1 MAELTFYF
9 DFVSNNAYLAWT
21 QLPKLMEEHQVT
33 IKPVPI
39 LFAGL
44 LNAHGNVGPAEIPA
58 KRDWMLKNI
67 MRKCALLDVPMAPP
81 VHHPFDPLLALRM
94 TSLDLNEAER
104 WRLIDQV
111 FKAVWVRQLHVSDPT
126 VMIQLANEINLDG
139 AALIERAQ
147 QFETKQ
153 ALRQQTEQ
161 AVSQG
166 IFGIPSMVWK
176 DELFF
181 GYDDFPF
188 LCRVIDGEDLPIA
201 EELKRWSMTNMSA
214 SSHRRA
220 HREKQRK

>member
-21 QLPKLMEEHQVT
+21 QLPKLMEEHPVT

-58 KRDWMLKNI
+58 KRDWMLQNI
-67 MRKCALLDVPMAPP
+67 LRKCALLDVPMAPP
-81 VHHPFDPLLALRM
+81 LHHPFDPLLALRT
-94 TSLDLNEAER
+94 TSLDLDDDKR
-104 WRLIDQV
+104 WQLIDQV
-111 FKAVWVRQLHVSDPT
+111 FKAVWVRQLHVSDPQ
-126 VMIQLANEINLDG
+126 VMIQLANEIDLDG
-139 AALIERAQ
+139 ASLIERAQ
-147 QFETKQ
+147 QAGTKL

-176 DELFF
+176 EEVFF

-188 LCRVIDGEDLPIA
+188 LGRVIDGKELPIE
-201 EELKRWSMTNMSA
+201 EELERWSMTPMSA
-214 SSHRRA
+214 SSHRRLY
-220 HREKQRK
+220 REKHGK